1 MTSSQDS
8 YKTEAARAQR
18 PDMPARRP
26 RASFMTIKNSLHLPG
41 VRELLAAFTAHLSAS
56 DYKRMLSAWQTLPQ
70 YHVFGFVLSGE
81 VVGLI
86 AIETRDAR
94 HGRILSIAL
103 APQQQGRG
111 LGRRLL
117 VESFCSLGL
126 LELSVVANQGAAG
139 FFEQVHFEKG
149 QPTQTA
155 TGVHVIPFTLT
166 RDALYRAYAHEF
178 SAGAVLYCDSES
190 GREYVLVTELSG
202 NTGLPKGHV
211 EEGESNQQTA
221 LREIYEETGIKAE
234 IREGFGGEIVY
245 PQGQRM
251 LKHFVYFLAVF
262 TPDQEIVSGGDV
274 DAVRLTFDQ
283 AMHRLSFS
291 DVRSILRQAE
301 LFLNSEKAPRSSAS
315 EQQQPG

>member
-1 MTSSQDS
+1 MRYEKSCG
-8 YKTEAARAQR
+8 ALVFR
-18 PDMPARRP
+18 
-26 RASFMTIKNSLHLPG
+26 RASQGLE
-41 VRELLAAFTAHLSAS
+41 VLLLKH
-56 DYKRMLSAWQTLPQ
+56 R
-70 YHVFGFVLSGE
+70 
-81 VVGLI
+81 
-86 AIETRDAR
+86 
-94 HGRILSIAL
+94 
-103 APQQQGRG
+103 
-111 LGRRLL
+111 
-117 VESFCSLGL
+117 
-126 LELSVVANQGAAG
+126 AG
-139 FFEQVHFEKG
+139 HWDF
-149 QPTQTA
+149 
-155 TGVHVIPFTLT
+155 
-166 RDALYRAYAHEF
+166 
-178 SAGAVLYCDSES
+178 
-190 GREYVLVTELSG
+190 
-202 NTGLPKGHV
+202 PKGHV
-211 EEGESNQQTA
+211 EAGESNQQTA